1 MPLKSDRLER
11 SLKLAENTRDL
22 WQKDLES
29 RNVKPELFR
38 RDPRWRSLNAAC
50 RDIQTRMDAAKDL
63 TERGQRQTAETSS
76 EDSDQE

>member
-29 RNVKPELFR
+29 RNIKAENFR

-63 TERGQRQTAETSS
+63 TERGQRETVS
-76 EDSDQE
+76 EESEQE